1 MINKIIHGC
10 LWIWNF
16 PSRVPLHISL
26 VHCATLEEKFHI
38 YARSCIILY
47 ISPPETA
54 NQWDNGPLA
63 SMTMDQDFPGKVSH
77 CRHSFLVISIAQWSV
92 EEDDTILGKVAK
104 AKEKPAAKK
113 EKPEN
118 AGAEKQDNESTGR
131 NTYSAIRNTLTA
143 EVSSQAK
150 VFFCSFKIT
159 IRSSLLDRMV
169 TLPSVSP

>member
-1 MINKIIHGC
+1 
-10 LWIWNF
+10 
-16 PSRVPLHISL
+16 
-26 VHCATLEEKFHI
+26 
-38 YARSCIILY
+38 
-47 ISPPETA
+47 
-54 NQWDNGPLA
+54 
-63 SMTMDQDFPGKVSH
+63 MTMDQDFPGKVSQ

-118 AGAEKQDNESTGR
+118 TGAEKQDNESTGR
-131 NTYSAIRNTLTA
+131 NTYSAIRNALIA
-143 EVSSQAK
+143 EVSSQAE

>member
-1 MINKIIHGC
+1 M
-10 LWIWNF
+10 
-16 PSRVPLHISL
+16 
-26 VHCATLEEKFHI
+26 
-38 YARSCIILY
+38 
-47 ISPPETA
+47 
-54 NQWDNGPLA
+54 DNGPLA

-118 AGAEKQDNESTGR
+118 VGAEKQDNESTGR

-150 VFFCSFKIT
+150 VFF
-159 IRSSLLDRMV
+159 L
-169 TLPSVSP
+169 

>member
-16 PSRVPLHISL
+16 PSRVPLDISL
-26 VHCATLEEKFHI
+26 VHCARELSSYTLEEKFHI

-77 CRHSFLVISIAQWSV
+77 CRHSFLVISIVQWSV

-104 AKEKPAAKK
+104 AKK

-131 NTYSAIRNTLTA
+131 NTYSAIRNALIA
-143 EVSSQAK
+143 EVSFQAE

>member
-1 MINKIIHGC
+1 M
-10 LWIWNF
+10 
-16 PSRVPLHISL
+16 
-26 VHCATLEEKFHI
+26 
-38 YARSCIILY
+38 
-47 ISPPETA
+47 
-54 NQWDNGPLA
+54 
-63 SMTMDQDFPGKVSH
+63 
-77 CRHSFLVISIAQWSV
+77 
-92 EEDDTILGKVAK
+92 GKVAK

-131 NTYSAIRNTLTA
+131 NTYSAISNTLTA

-150 VFFCSFKIT
+150 VFFFCSFKIT